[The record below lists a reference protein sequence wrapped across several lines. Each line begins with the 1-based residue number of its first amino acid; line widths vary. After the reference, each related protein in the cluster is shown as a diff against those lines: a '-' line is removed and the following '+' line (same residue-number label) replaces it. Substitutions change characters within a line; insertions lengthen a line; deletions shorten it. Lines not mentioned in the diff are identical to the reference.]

1 MKRVIQMTQHTEE
14 LLNIRII
21 GTKHFSGV
29 IQITDPCYNNGT
41 LYRTAVE
48 VVSGDYVCAAWEH
61 TEHVNCDDY
70 SFDDTRVFRA
80 GIYLNGDIPD
90 DTDMEEIV
98 SIGVD
103 SGLAGFFTEKP
114 NYTREA
120 WLSFCD
126 TIQDGNAWLC
136 ENGFLTS
143 TAYGDGLYSLLAY
156 RENGKITALELMFY

>member
-1 MKRVIQMTQHTEE
+1 MTKHKDDFFNT
-14 LLNIRII
+14 RTI

-29 IQITDPCYNNGT
+29 IQITDPCYNDDAPC
-41 LYRTAVE
+41 RTAVE
-48 VVSGDYVCAAWEH
+48 VVDGDYVCVVWEH
-61 TEHVNCDDY
+61 TDHLDCDGHTI
-70 SFDDTRVFRA
+70 DDTRVFIS
-80 GIYLNGDIPD
+80 GIYLNGHIPAVGAMD
-90 DTDMEEIV
+90 EIAA
-98 SIGVD
+98 IGVD

-114 NYTREA
+114 NYTREE

-156 RENGKITALELMFY
+156 RENGKITALELMFYQRKE